1 MKIDVALGKTNTP
14 VGIEVIWLL
23 DKLIVTE
30 VELEKLNVPEGIT
43 VMLLECKSISIEA
56 DREDLNAF
64 VGMNVIWLE
73 YKIKLA
79 SEVNIDIWS
88 GICVSWLQ
96 HASISTNGAISDV
109 GTRKAVRML
118 LNCISFKL
126 WLLQLRRDVLYDVM
140 VQVQG
145 EMDEDEGQLEATGR
159 TVDDV
164 VDGRLVVVVE
174 TQLEKPNELRMA
186 TAVPLEHLPPMT

>member
-88 GICVSWLQ
+88 GICVSW
-96 HASISTNGAISDV
+96 
-109 GTRKAVRML
+109 
-118 LNCISFKL
+118 F
-126 WLLQLRRDVLYDVM
+126 DVM